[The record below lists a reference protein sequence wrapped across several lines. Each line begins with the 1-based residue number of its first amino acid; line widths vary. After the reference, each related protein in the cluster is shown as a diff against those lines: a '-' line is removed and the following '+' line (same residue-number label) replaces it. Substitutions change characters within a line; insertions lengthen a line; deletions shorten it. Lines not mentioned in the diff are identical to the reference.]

1 VPDVI
6 EKEQKVLSVGFHSN
20 VIKIQRRGYALAISN
35 EINNWHKEVQEELAI
50 MQEALIQENDP
61 VKRKKLQQELNN
73 KSWPV
78 TADIA
83 SKINAIINEKPI
95 FSWNLAAA
103 YSLYGIDDRRFETGR
118 TGGWT
123 TLASFIPIRTQ
134 AEPVNQNYLKLL
146 LYSRYMHDGFMLE
159 GTNIIKSNSVDLGG
173 KIGLEFSRFSIGYEF
188 VERDYL
194 KNAVS
199 SGRRSVGLISY
210 RLDNSLYLNGTFGK
224 DFGPIKKI
232 VSLFGINWGFG
243 DEKINLP
250 SPE

>member
-1 VPDVI
+1 
-6 EKEQKVLSVGFHSN
+6 
-20 VIKIQRRGYALAISN
+20 
-35 EINNWHKEVQEELAI
+35 
-50 MQEALIQENDP
+50 
-61 VKRKKLQQELNN
+61 
-73 KSWPV
+73 
-78 TADIA
+78 
-83 SKINAIINEKPI
+83 
-95 FSWNLAAA
+95 
-103 YSLYGIDDRRFETGR
+103 
-118 TGGWT
+118 
-123 TLASFIPIRTQ
+123 
-134 AEPVNQNYLKLL
+134 
-146 LYSRYMHDGFMLE
+146 MHDGFMLE